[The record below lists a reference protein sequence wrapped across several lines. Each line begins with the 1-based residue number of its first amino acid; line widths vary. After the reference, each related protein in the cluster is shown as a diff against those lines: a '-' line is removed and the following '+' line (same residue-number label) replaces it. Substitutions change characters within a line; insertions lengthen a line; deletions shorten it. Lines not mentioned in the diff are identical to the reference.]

1 MKRWNVIVE
10 LPAQQ
15 DIAEAHWRLEEEAP
29 DAAEGWFNSIYETIG
44 SLEIF
49 PERCPFAPENQFLK
63 GEIREIFHGRR
74 QHKYR
79 ILFTVTESE
88 VHVLHVRHGARLALG
103 ELRPENKPL

>member
-1 MKRWNVIVE
+1 MKRWSVIVE

-15 DIAEAHWRLEEEAP
+15 DIAAAHFWL
-29 DAAEGWFNSIYETIG
+29 AERDPKFAERWFNDIYDTIG
-44 SLEIF
+44 SLEIL
-49 PERCPFAPENQFLK
+49 PERAPLAPENKSLQR
-63 GEIREIFHGRR
+63 GIREIFHGRR

-103 ELRPENKPL
+103 EAETTDE